1 MWLLGSSLYSAQLA
15 AQLGLPFAFASHF
28 APDMLFQAL
37 HLYRS
42 NFKPSARLEK
52 PYAMVCINIIAA
64 DSNRD
69 AEFLFTS
76 MQQAFVKLRQ
86 AKPDNYRHRFKIWI
100 SSGHRLSSMACSR
113 R

>member
-1 MWLLGSSLYSAQLA
+1 
-15 AQLGLPFAFASHF
+15 
-28 APDMLFQAL
+28 MLFQAL

-76 MQQAFVKLRQ
+76 MQQAFVKLRRGETGQ
-86 AKPDNYRHRFKIWI
+86 PPPPIQKYGSVLVTVRAVWRAAGAEYVAGGR
-100 SSGHRLSSMACSR
+100 
-113 R
+113 

>member
-1 MWLLGSSLYSAQLA
+1 
-15 AQLGLPFAFASHF
+15 
-28 APDMLFQAL
+28 MLFQA
-37 HLYRS
+37 HHRS

-76 MQQAFVKLRQ
+76 MQQAFVLRRGETGQLPPPVENMHQLWSASEQYGVQQ
-86 AKPDNYRHRFKIWI
+86 ALSMSLVGDKRKPPRA
-100 SSGHRLSSMACSR
+100 GHSARNR
-113 R
+113 GG